1 MGLGSKREGRRRAG
15 PAAPG
20 AGGWG
25 GKGDQNGCGMERR
38 ETLSHPNRSP
48 GTPRRPAA
56 ARGGLGISLEAS
68 FPPPPPPEPGRGARR
83 RPPAF
88 VTGSVHGRE
97 LPRWALFWRSR
108 VGPLAPPR
116 PRPPRAGDGGGG
128 DRAPG
133 TGTRGASAGASE
145 PVISSCAPFVIE
157 LFSFGAGAGR
167 RRRKGS
173 GKGAPALGQPQR
185 RAQVPAHSHCVRVGT
200 AGGMRVSRKEGS
212 RRGSAPGSS
221 FLAAAGR
228 LGSAPGSPL
237 RSALEVLGGRAW
249 ALWTHPGSG
258 GCPRGARRFPGR
270 RGLWLGT
277 KRQTAGASG
286 GRAHTGSRRAA
297 TEGTS
302 PGAPALRSPG
312 ALRLETSQ
320 RPAPSS
326 QPCI

>member
-1 MGLGSKREGRRRAG
+1 MGTGR
-15 PAAPG
+15 
-20 AGGWG
+20 
-25 GKGDQNGCGMERR
+25 
-38 ETLSHPNRSP
+38 L
-48 GTPRRPAA
+48 
-56 ARGGLGISLEAS
+56 
-68 FPPPPPPEPGRGARR
+68 
-83 RPPAF
+83 
-88 VTGSVHGRE
+88 
-97 LPRWALFWRSR
+97 
-108 VGPLAPPR
+108 
-116 PRPPRAGDGGGG
+116 
-128 DRAPG
+128 G

-185 RAQVPAHSHCVRVGT
+185 RAQVPAHSHCVRECT
-200 AGGMRVSRKEGS
+200 AGGVRASRKEGS
-212 RRGSAPGSS
+212 LRGSAPGSR

-237 RSALEVLGGRAW
+237 RSALEVLGGRART
-249 ALWTHPGSG
+249 LWTHPGSG

-302 PGAPALRSPG
+302 PGAPAPRSPR
-312 ALRLETSQ
+312 ALRLESSPLAE
-320 RPAPSS
+320 PAPSS
-326 QPCI
+326 HPCI